1 MSQGSGAL
9 SCPLGPHKQ
18 THTLEFISTLVNP
31 LHFLECIGSIWL
43 SDSEPRFGIETDQAI
58 SNCMFLRSPSISLGF
73 SFLKCKMRNNINNI
87 YLTAKSRQSC
97 PTLCD
102 PIDGSPPGS
111 AAPGILQARTLE
123 WVAISL
129 SNA

>member
-58 SNCMFLRSPSISLGF
+58 SNCTHTHLCLQGHGVTIFNQQQRALLRFQRRAGARSFVTAERSIE
-73 SFLKCKMRNNINNI
+73 KNHI
-87 YLTAKSRQSC
+87 AQ
-97 PTLCD
+97 
-102 PIDGSPPGS
+102 
-111 AAPGILQARTLE
+111 
-123 WVAISL
+123 
-129 SNA
+129 